1 MSETQ
6 QIPLKRENGGRFAKG
21 NHGGAGRP
29 VAGMQSFKDRL
40 SHWLDTKTLK
50 EIQTIVEDEKKF
62 GKLLSID
69 AMVARRIAQACK
81 ANGGM
86 DFQMILDR
94 LLGKPAITA
103 DLQVTHA
110 LASRLDAAEQALA
123 VPEAIP
129 LISEI
134 IHDEENN

>member
-1 MSETQ
+1 MSETEQ
-6 QIPLKRENGGRFAKG
+6 NPLKRESNGFFAKG

-29 VAGMQSFKDRL
+29 KAGMQSFKDRL
-40 SHWLDTKTLK
+40 AHWLDTKTLK
-50 EIQTIVEDEKKF
+50 EIQTIVEDDKKF

-69 AMVARRIAQACK
+69 AMVARRIHQACK

-110 LASRLDAAEQALA
+110 LASRLDAAEQLLTA
-123 VPEAIP
+123 PETIP
-129 LISEI
+129 LISEVI
-134 IHDEENN
+134 DDDERK